1 VAVVLEETFT
11 RVERTLVDH
20 GDRDAIQQIRRQFQQ
35 RMADQF
41 KSVVEQATGRQVRAF
56 LSETNLDAD
65 VSVEIFLMS
74 EPRTE
79 MEGFENA

>member
-1 VAVVLEETFT
+1 MAVVLEETFT

>member
-65 VSVEIFLMS
+65 VSVEIFLLS